1 MQEVNSYLR
10 LAMMFGEN
18 QARTA
23 STNIEKMCELIL
35 LDNYPNAMSSGEIVD
50 ALLLKY
56 SFLIDFIHIFTHR
69 FSFLPHSAWSNNINS
84 LFFFSNSS
92 ILNSRISG

>member
-10 LAMMFGEN
+10 LAMMFGGN

-56 SFLIDFIHIFTHR
+56 SLNFADGE
-69 FSFLPHSAWSNNINS
+69 
-84 LFFFSNSS
+84 
-92 ILNSRISG
+92 ILYALTSRKAEGENKGRIYRRKPA

>member
-50 ALLLKY
+50 ALLL
-56 SFLIDFIHIFTHR
+56 
-69 FSFLPHSAWSNNINS
+69 
-84 LFFFSNSS
+84 
-92 ILNSRISG
+92 

>member
-35 LDNYPNAMSSGEIVD
+35 LDNYPNAHYYFNLSVRYISC
-50 ALLLKY
+50 
-56 SFLIDFIHIFTHR
+56 
-69 FSFLPHSAWSNNINS
+69 SNNHLSHNESIS
-84 LFFFSNSS
+84 LTYHS
-92 ILNSRISG
+92 